1 MAMSLL
7 FSANSRKEID
17 MSAKLEKSSSPI
29 PAATDKPITDSP
41 SKPIRVPVSKM
52 TGEQIKAR
60 INELDAEI
68 SDLVERT
75 IKNIA
80 PGRGFDR
87 SLIRQMNKAQREKH
101 RIVAARFTSLLD
113 LGHPEAKELLNK
125 LMQIPA

>member
-1 MAMSLL
+1 MST
-7 FSANSRKEID
+7 KP
-17 MSAKLEKSSSPI
+17 EKSTSPI
-29 PAATDKPITDSP
+29 PAATDKPITDSA
-41 SKPIRVPVSKM
+41 SKPVRVPLSKM
-52 TGEQIKAR
+52 SGEQIKAR
-60 INELDAEI
+60 VNELDAEI
-68 SDLVERT
+68 NDLVDRT

-87 SLIRQMNKAQREKH
+87 SLIRQMNKAQREKN